1 MTDEPTYEELLIEN
15 ENLKKLLLEKVDI
28 ENSLNES
35 KIKYQLFFNSTADAI
50 FIHDS
55 SGNILDV
62 NQSACNEYGYSYS
75 EFLSLNASQIDI
87 PEQSIYIQERIIE
100 LIKNGYVA
108 FETIHQRKDKIQ
120 IPIDVKAKKIVF
132 NGKSLVLSICRNIS
146 ERKQIELI
154 VQKQNDELK
163 KLNTDK
169 DSFITILG
177 HDLKSPFN
185 SILGFLDLLKSNIRQ
200 YDIDKIENF
209 INIISNS
216 AKTTFNLLENIL
228 FWVRANSGKIPYEP
242 QKLNFG
248 TICTEIIENLRLT
261 ANAKDIT
268 INYFTADEVNL
279 FADENMLKTVLRNL
293 VSNAIKFTNKNG
305 RIDIYSEINN
315 ANMIIT
321 VSDNGLGIE
330 PDTLIKLF
338 DISHKISTDGTAN
351 EKGTGLGLI
360 LCKEFVEK
368 HGGKIWVESELGKG
382 SNFTFTLPLC
392 ND

>member
-132 NGKSLVLSICRNIS
+132 NGKSSVLSICRNIS

-209 INIISNS
+209 INII
-216 AKTTFNLLENIL
+216 
-228 FWVRANSGKIPYEP
+228 
-242 QKLNFG
+242 Q
-248 TICTEIIENLRLT
+248 CRLV
-261 ANAKDIT
+261 KQS
-268 INYFTADEVNL
+268 
-279 FADENMLKTVLRNL
+279 K
-293 VSNAIKFTNKNG
+293 
-305 RIDIYSEINN
+305 
-315 ANMIIT
+315 
-321 VSDNGLGIE
+321 
-330 PDTLIKLF
+330 
-338 DISHKISTDGTAN
+338 
-351 EKGTGLGLI
+351 
-360 LCKEFVEK
+360 
-368 HGGKIWVESELGKG
+368 
-382 SNFTFTLPLC
+382 
-392 ND
+392 